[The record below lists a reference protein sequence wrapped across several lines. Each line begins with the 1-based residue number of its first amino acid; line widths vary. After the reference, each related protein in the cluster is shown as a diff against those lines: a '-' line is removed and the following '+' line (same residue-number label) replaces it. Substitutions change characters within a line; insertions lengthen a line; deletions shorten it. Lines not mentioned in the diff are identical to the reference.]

1 MAGERLEHA
10 LKRYRKR
17 YRAGDRSERSG
28 VLDEFCELTGYHRKY
43 AISLLNNVNDEP
55 PPDKRKL
62 RTCRYSEC
70 TIRILAGI
78 WKVSGY
84 PWSVRLKAILP
95 LWLSFAKK
103 RYPELT
109 AEIEEELLFISPR
122 QMDRRLNR
130 YKRHLKGL
138 RYGRTKP
145 GTLLKHQIPIQT
157 EHWRVTEPGFTEVD
171 LVAHCGEHA
180 SGEFVYSLNLTD
192 IHSGWVE
199 TRAVVGKGWDGIS
212 KALQEIR
219 EALPFPLKGIDS
231 DNGSEFINWHLYRL
245 CKDDDI
251 RFTRGRPG
259 RKNDNAYVE
268 QKNWT
273 HVRKIF
279 GWVRYD
285 SADAAAAMNDLYR
298 HELSWMMNL
307 FQPSVKLK
315 KKERVGSRLHREYDV
330 PKTPLQRL
338 VDDFHTR
345 NEPVS
350 ESVQSMTGRIDSIDP
365 FDLSDTIDRKLSRIE
380 CMQRKPVR
388 QPVSE
393 SEPASI
399 HSAPRGYMNGTLE
412 APHEAHSG

>member
-55 PPDKRKL
+55 PPDKRKS

-78 WKVSGY
+78 WKASGY

-192 IHSGWVE
+192 IHS
-199 TRAVVGKGWDGIS
+199 
-212 KALQEIR
+212 
-219 EALPFPLKGIDS
+219 
-231 DNGSEFINWHLYRL
+231 
-245 CKDDDI
+245 
-251 RFTRGRPG
+251 
-259 RKNDNAYVE
+259 
-268 QKNWT
+268 
-273 HVRKIF
+273 

-399 HSAPRGYMNGTLE
+399 HSAPRGAMNGTL
-412 APHEAHSG
+412 

>member
-1 MAGERLEHA
+1 M
-10 LKRYRKR
+10 
-17 YRAGDRSERSG
+17 
-28 VLDEFCELTGYHRKY
+28 
-43 AISLLNNVNDEP
+43 
-55 PPDKRKL
+55 
-62 RTCRYSEC
+62 
-70 TIRILAGI
+70 
-78 WKVSGY
+78 
-84 PWSVRLKAILP
+84 
-95 LWLSFAKK
+95 
-103 RYPELT
+103 
-109 AEIEEELLFISPR
+109 
-122 QMDRRLNR
+122 LNR

-192 IHSGWVE
+192 IHS
-199 TRAVVGKGWDGIS
+199 
-212 KALQEIR
+212 
-219 EALPFPLKGIDS
+219 
-231 DNGSEFINWHLYRL
+231 
-245 CKDDDI
+245 
-251 RFTRGRPG
+251 
-259 RKNDNAYVE
+259 
-268 QKNWT
+268 
-273 HVRKIF
+273 

-399 HSAPRGYMNGTLE
+399 HSAQRGAMNGTLE

>member
-1 MAGERLEHA
+1 M
-10 LKRYRKR
+10 
-17 YRAGDRSERSG
+17 
-28 VLDEFCELTGYHRKY
+28 
-43 AISLLNNVNDEP
+43 
-55 PPDKRKL
+55 
-62 RTCRYSEC
+62 
-70 TIRILAGI
+70 
-78 WKVSGY
+78 
-84 PWSVRLKAILP
+84 
-95 LWLSFAKK
+95 
-103 RYPELT
+103 
-109 AEIEEELLFISPR
+109 
-122 QMDRRLNR
+122 LNR

-219 EALPFPLKGIDS
+219 EELPFPLKGMDS

-399 HSAPRGYMNGTLE
+399 HSAQRGAMNGTLE